1 MASYQGFASKAI
13 HAGQEPDPRTGAVTV
28 PISLATTFAQP
39 TPGMFIIYSS
49 LELILPFVGFL
60 FMDYIG
66 HY

>member
-39 TPGMFIIYSS
+39 TPGMFIIYSY
-49 LELILPFVGFL
+49 L
-60 FMDYIG
+60 
-66 HY
+66 